1 MEAALVNEALPGG
14 SGRPARPFSLRLRM
28 AIIASV
34 VLVLALGLVGFA
46 LSAAN
51 HRSAVSALQAR
62 MESYVYLV
70 LAATDV
76 DELGKLKIGEDIGED
91 SGDPRLNQPGSGIYV
106 HVHGANAHWS
116 SPSSLGMRLPELTTV
131 AAAHSVF
138 FEPTAALGFYVY
150 QYGVAWQVGEQPVLP
165 LTVSVLVDP
174 AEVERQ
180 TNAFQ
185 LGLWRALGAAGLILL
200 VAQLL
205 VIYLG
210 FRPLQTV
217 ARDVARVESGQSP
230 RLQGTYPRELEALA
244 RNVNQLLATEKAN
257 QQRYRHAL
265 DSLAHSLKTPLAIL
279 RAGLEID
286 SPASRAAMRRAAD
299 EMNQLVATR
308 LQRAAVSARRTLAQ
322 PVAVAPEA
330 QRVVASLHKVY
341 ARKMIAADVEIP
353 AELCFYGEQR
363 DLLEILGNLLD
374 NAFKY
379 GRGKVR
385 CSAGAVDP
393 HAVRA
398 GLWLRVEDDGPG
410 IDEADWPR
418 LLQRGVR
425 GDEREEGYGLGL
437 AIVLELVT
445 AYGGRIDIAHSAWGG
460 AMIYLRIP
468 GS

>member
-1 MEAALVNEALPGG
+1 MEAALVNEALPGV

-76 DELGKLKIGEDIGED
+76 DEIGKLKIGEDI
-91 SGDPRLNQPGSGIYV
+91 GDPRLNQPGSGIYV
-106 HVHGANAHWS
+106 HVHGANAHWN
-116 SPSSLGMRLPELTTV
+116 SPSALGLRLPELGAM
-131 AAAHSVF
+131 AAAQSVF
-138 FEPTAALGFYVY
+138 SEPTAALGFYLY
-150 QYGVAWQVGEQPVLP
+150 QYGVAWQVDEQPALP

-174 AEVERQ
+174 SEVERQ

-217 ARDVARVESGQSP
+217 ARDVASVESGQAP
-230 RLQGTYPRELEALA
+230 RLQGKYPRELEALA

-257 QQRYRHAL
+257 QQRYRNAL
-265 DSLAHSLKTPLAIL
+265 DALAHSLKTPLAIL
-279 RAGLEID
+279 RSGLEID
-286 SPASRAAMRRAAD
+286 SSASRAAMRRAAD
-299 EMNQLVATR
+299 EMNLLVATR
-308 LQRAAVSARRTLAQ
+308 LQRAAVSARRTMAQ

-330 QRVVASLHKVY
+330 ERVVASLHKVY
-341 ARKMIAADVEIP
+341 ARKMIATDVVIP
-353 AELCFYGEQR
+353 AGLCFYGEQR

-385 CSAGAVDP
+385 CSAGTMDS

-410 IDEADWPR
+410 IDEADWPA

-460 AMIYLRIP
+460 AMIYLQIP